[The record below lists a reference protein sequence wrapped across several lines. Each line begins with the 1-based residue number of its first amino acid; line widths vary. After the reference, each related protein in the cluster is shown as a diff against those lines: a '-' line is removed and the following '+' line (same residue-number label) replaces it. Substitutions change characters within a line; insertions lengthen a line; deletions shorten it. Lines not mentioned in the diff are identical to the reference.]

1 MILLLRG
8 GATSLAFGN
17 SQVWEE
23 HQCITYHCSCE
34 ELQVVIP
41 IFQKR
46 DRPLTIFQFCFTWP
60 PLSLL
65 LLKLQGTS
73 PMKELRLLTR
83 KKKHE
88 RIANFQP
95 INSEG
100 LYIVL
105 VEVTHLV
112 VTKMRLE
119 STRKKKSKFE
129 NASS

>member
-1 MILLLRG
+1 MHNLPLFLRRIASCDPNLSEKG
-8 GATSLAFGN
+8 STSDHLPVLFYVASTVVTAVEVAGNKSDEGAAFVN
-17 SQVWEE
+17 Q
-23 HQCITYHCSCE
+23 
-34 ELQVVIP
+34 
-41 IFQKR
+41 
-46 DRPLTIFQFCFTWP
+46 
-60 PLSLL
+60 
-65 LLKLQGTS
+65 
-73 PMKELRLLTR
+73 